1 MTEKILFTEKQ
12 QFRQWWI
19 WLLHL
24 GLIGFI
30 LFKVI
35 VEKDFG
41 NSSKQT
47 IIIPI
52 AILFISLILFW
63 IMKLETIIFAD
74 RIEIKFFPFRIHKT
88 YKFQDIEKM
97 EVIKYNPIMDYGGW
111 GIRLGAYNV
120 SGNKGLKIYH
130 INKNAFKSSI
140 LIGTQKPEE
149 LSKIIKSIHHV

>member
-30 LFKVI
+30 LFKEI

-63 IMKLETIIFAD
+63 IMKLETIIYAD
-74 RIEIKFFPFRIHKT
+74 RIEIKFFPFGIHKT
-88 YKFQDIEKM
+88 YKIQDIEKM

-120 SGNKGLKIYH
+120 AGNKGLKIYYR
-130 INKNAFKSSI
+130 KKTFLDSI